1 MGPRKTPDINLS
13 REAAL
18 HPARTMFL
26 QHSARP
32 GLSARP
38 PARRPAAPRHVV
50 WIGIRP
56 ARREPLLPVAAA
68 GMDPETGLDGDH
80 YRSGTSRTRQVTLIQ
95 SEHLGAIA
103 GYLGLERVEPERLR
117 RNVVTSGINLLALK
131 GRTFRLGTA
140 LLLCTGECHPCSRME
155 AELGTGGYNA
165 VRGHGGIT
173 ARVPASGPGPPGRRD
188 RTGRRAGLI
197 ALRATAV
204 PSPAAGRTPR
214 SSCRPE
220 WRPSGSSPPAPP
232 AENRA
237 RSCPVR

>member
-1 MGPRKTPDINLS
+1 MPPQHQLD
-13 REAAL
+13 
-18 HPARTMFL
+18 PASPLGRL
-26 QHSARP
+26 LDAPQRP
-32 GLSARP
+32 GT
-38 PARRPAAPRHVV
+38 VV

-56 ARREPLLPVAAA
+56 ARRGPLLPVAAA

-103 GYLGLERVEPERLR
+103 GYLGLERVAPERLR

-173 ARVPASGPGPPGRRD
+173 ARV
-188 RTGRRAGLI
+188 LQ
-197 ALRATAV
+197 
-204 PSPAAGRTPR
+204 AGRV
-214 SSCRPE
+214 
-220 WRPSGSSPPAPP
+220 SPGDAI
-232 AENRA
+232 A
-237 RSCPVR
+237 RDDGQA